1 MREGD
6 RLRAENET
14 LRSRIVGLTEAILR
28 ISEDLDLDTVL
39 QQVVDGAR
47 SLVGA
52 TYGAILTFDDSG
64 RVRDFITSGVTPE
77 ERQLVGSWPKGL
89 GMLGYLN
96 EVDGPVRL
104 PDISDHPRS
113 VGIPKNHPPIETF
126 LGTQIRDREKSSGN
140 IYLAGKRD
148 GREFTSDDEEALAMF
163 AAQAA
168 IAIANAR
175 RYGEERRAKAD
186 LEALINTSP
195 VGVLV
200 FDARTREVVKSNREA
215 RRIITGTREQDRPF
229 EQLCSMMTFR
239 RIDGQEIPRTELPL
253 ERSLG
258 RGETVQAEEVVIH
271 LPNGERVSTLINTTP
286 IYSKDGE
293 IESVVATIQDMTPI
307 EELARLR
314 AEFLGMVSHELRGPL
329 TSIKGSAATA
339 LRPSAPLD
347 PAETR
352 QFFRIIEEQADH
364 MRDLI
369 SNLLDLTRI
378 EAGTLSIA
386 PEQTDVAVLIDQA
399 KNAFLSGGY
408 RNVVEVDIG
417 PDLPP
422 VRSDGQRIVQVLHNL
437 LTNAS
442 KYSREWS
449 PIGVTGSLQDLHVV
463 VSVTDQGRGISAD
476 RLPHLFSK
484 FSRTDGDDRDER
496 AGGYGLGLAIC
507 RGIVE
512 AHGGRI
518 WAESDGHGRG
528 TRFTFTIPTVDDTD
542 SGETA
547 LPAVASAGSG
557 DATTASECILAID
570 DDPQVLR
577 YVRNTLSEAGYTPIL
592 TGDPDEMEQLLEV
605 EKPDLVLLN
614 LVLPGTDG
622 FELMK
627 RIPDIL
633 DVPIIVLSGRGK
645 GHDITRA
652 FELGAADY
660 VVKPFSPTE
669 LVARLKAALRKGAV
683 RRQPEPFSLGDVSI
697 DYMERIVTVAGRLI
711 QLTPTEYKLLYELST
726 NAGRVLTH
734 DQLLQRVWGEDRSA
748 DLRVLRSFVKSLRYK
763 LGDDARNPSY
773 IFTEPSVGYRLAKP

>member
-52 TYGAILTFDDSG
+52 RYGAILTFDDSG

-200 FDARTREVVKSNREA
+200 FDAGTREVVKSNREA

-253 ERSLG
+253 ERSIG

-271 LPNGERVSTLINTTP
+271 LPNGERVSTLINATP

-293 IESVVATIQDMTPI
+293 IESVVATIQDITPL

-386 PEQTDVAVLIDQA
+386 P
-399 KNAFLSGGY
+399 
-408 RNVVEVDIG
+408 
-417 PDLPP
+417 
-422 VRSDGQRIVQVLHNL
+422 
-437 LTNAS
+437 
-442 KYSREWS
+442 
-449 PIGVTGSLQDLHVV
+449 
-463 VSVTDQGRGISAD
+463 D
-476 RLPHLFSK
+476 RPM
-484 FSRTDGDDRDER
+484 
-496 AGGYGLGLAIC
+496 
-507 RGIVE
+507 
-512 AHGGRI
+512 
-518 WAESDGHGRG
+518 W
-528 TRFTFTIPTVDDTD
+528 
-542 SGETA
+542 
-547 LPAVASAGSG
+547 
-557 DATTASECILAID
+557 
-570 DDPQVLR
+570 R
-577 YVRNTLSEAGYTPIL
+577 Y
-592 TGDPDEMEQLLEV
+592 
-605 EKPDLVLLN
+605 
-614 LVLPGTDG
+614 
-622 FELMK
+622 
-627 RIPDIL
+627 
-633 DVPIIVLSGRGK
+633 
-645 GHDITRA
+645 
-652 FELGAADY
+652 
-660 VVKPFSPTE
+660 
-669 LVARLKAALRKGAV
+669 
-683 RRQPEPFSLGDVSI
+683 
-697 DYMERIVTVAGRLI
+697 
-711 QLTPTEYKLLYELST
+711 
-726 NAGRVLTH
+726 
-734 DQLLQRVWGEDRSA
+734 
-748 DLRVLRSFVKSLRYK
+748 
-763 LGDDARNPSY
+763 
-773 IFTEPSVGYRLAKP
+773 